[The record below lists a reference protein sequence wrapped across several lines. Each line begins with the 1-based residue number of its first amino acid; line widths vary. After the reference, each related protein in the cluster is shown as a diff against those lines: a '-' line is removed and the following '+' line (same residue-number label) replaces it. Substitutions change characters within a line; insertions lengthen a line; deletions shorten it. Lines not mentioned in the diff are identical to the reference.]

1 MLSVFQGCVCEN
13 EWKDPLCSLA
23 STTLLP
29 WGWGEGCMVV
39 ADLEQQGGQGLD
51 ISLWHF
57 QGPWLL
63 GTRRGPGGLVK
74 IGGALGVTSLQRWGC
89 GRDSGALWGGGCPL
103 CCAHTPPPSLH
114 PESWLGLADWVF
126 KTLQGGPQGGQKV
139 GSAFKEFTTQMKG
152 QEQPHG
158 MTCQSGRA
166 PCQVWTCGERTE
178 NRMVWTGVSVLA
190 PGAHRQAGPRAR
202 S

>member
-1 MLSVFQGCVCEN
+1 
-13 EWKDPLCSLA
+13 
-23 STTLLP
+23 
-29 WGWGEGCMVV
+29 MVV

-89 GRDSGALWGGGCPL
+89 GRDLGALWGGGCPL

-126 KTLQGGPQGGQKV
+126 KTFQGGPQGGRKV

-158 MTCQSGRA
+158 DDLSEWQGSLSGVDMQREDRE
-166 PCQVWTCGERTE
+166 PHGVDRCERVGP
-178 NRMVWTGVSVLA
+178 RS
-190 PGAHRQAGPRAR
+190 PQAGRTQDTVLR
-202 S
+202 KTLGECTLSL

>member
-1 MLSVFQGCVCEN
+1 
-13 EWKDPLCSLA
+13 
-23 STTLLP
+23 
-29 WGWGEGCMVV
+29 MVV

-103 CCAHTPPPSLH
+103 SPAPVFPSL
-114 PESWLGLADWVF
+114 LVLYY
-126 KTLQGGPQGGQKV
+126 
-139 GSAFKEFTTQMKG
+139 
-152 QEQPHG
+152 
-158 MTCQSGRA
+158 
-166 PCQVWTCGERTE
+166 GERAVFLLPPLPLTAFSSLL
-178 NRMVWTGVSVLA
+178 RGRVVTF
-190 PGAHRQAGPRAR
+190 AG